1 MYSLN
6 FGKGERYH
14 PEALSYGAFI
24 EIMKNDNWIYKY
36 YQGIKDGAYTVGK
49 WIELVYE
56 YIIKGLEEKRF
67 FFDQK
72 KANAP
77 IEWIETH
84 CFHTEGPLAPQPIKL
99 EVWQKAFYSC
109 QYGLVDDK
117 GLRQFREVLLVEGR
131 KNGKTK
137 TASSQAAYEWRQGG
151 GFGARVFCVA
161 PKLDQA
167 DLVYNDIWV
176 MTTLDPEY
184 QQLKE
189 ILNEKDEHNKKIH
202 DDAEL
207 PRHRMSDLAI
217 PGTNSTVK
225 KIAFSAK
232 KSDGFNPS
240 FCICDE
246 IASWEGDAGLKQYE
260 VMKSGMGARP
270 EGLLLS
276 CTTSGYI
283 NDSIYDELVKR
294 ATRFLLGDSKETKFL
309 PFLYMIDDID
319 KWNDIN
325 ELRKANP
332 NLGTSVSVD
341 YMLEEIAVAEGSL
354 SKRAEFITKYC
365 NLKQNS
371 SLAWLD
377 SKVIEAATGD
387 PLQLEDFRDCYCV
400 GGVDLS
406 RTTDL
411 TAAVIVIEKGGELYV
426 FAKFFLPAERI
437 EEAQAV
443 DGVPYQIYIQRG
455 LLQPSGENIIDYNDV
470 FDWFRELVE
479 VYRIYPLKVGYDRY
493 SAAYLVQQ
501 MHNYGFHMDDV
512 FQGFNLHPVI
522 QETEGYLKDGRIHI
536 GDNDLLKVHLF
547 NSALKVSTEKGR
559 SKLVK
564 IKPQA
569 HIDGM
574 AALLDAMTVRQKWW
588 NEVGHQLTNPTVA
601 EREVE
606 DVTP

>member
-1 MYSLN
+1 MT
-6 FGKGERYH
+6 K
-14 PEALSYGAFI
+14 
-24 EIMKNDNWIYKY
+24 DNWIYSY
-36 YQGIKDGAYTVGK
+36 YQGIKNGKYTVGR
-49 WIELVYE
+49 WIELLYD

-72 KANAP
+72 KASDA
-77 IEWIETH
+77 IEWIESH
-84 CFHTEGPLAPQPIKL
+84 CFHTEGPLAPNPLKL
-99 EVWQKAFYSC
+99 ETWQKAFFSC
-109 QYGLVDDK
+109 QYGLVDEN
-117 GLRQFREVLLVEGR
+117 GLRQFRETLLVVGR

-137 TASSQAAYEWRQGG
+137 LASSQAAYEWRQAGG
-151 GFGARVFCVA
+151 YGARVFCIA

-167 DLVYNDIWV
+167 DLVYNDIWT
-176 MTTLDPEY
+176 MTQLDPAY
-184 QQLKE
+184 KE
-189 ILNEKDEHNKKIH
+189 MKEELSERDPHGRKVKD
-202 DDAEL
+202 DSDL

-246 IASWEGDAGLKQYE
+246 VASWEGDSGLKQYE

-283 NDSIYDELVKR
+283 NDSIYDELLRR

-309 PFLYMIDDID
+309 PFLYMIDDIE

-332 NLGTSVSVD
+332 NLGSSVSVD

-354 SKRAEFITKYC
+354 SKKAEFICKYA
-365 NLKQNS
+365 NLKQSS
-371 SLAWLD
+371 SLAWLG
-377 SKVIEAATGD
+377 SNIIENACGD
-387 PLQLEDFRDCYCV
+387 PLDLEDFRGCYCV

-411 TAAVIVIEKGGELYV
+411 TAATVVIERDGELYV
-426 FAKFFLPAERI
+426 FAKFFLPSERI
-437 EEAQAV
+437 EEAMSA
-443 DGVPYQIYIQRG
+443 DGVPYNIYAQRG
-455 LLQPSGENIIDYNDV
+455 LLKPSGGNIVDYNDV
-470 FDWFRELVE
+470 FEWYRMLVE
-479 VYRIYPLKVGYDRY
+479 QYEIYPLKVGYDRY

-501 MHNYGFHMDDV
+501 MDSYGFHMDDV

-522 QETEGYLKDGRIHI
+522 QETEGLLKDGRIHI
-536 GDNDLLKVHLF
+536 GDNDLLKIHLF

-564 IKPQA
+564 IKPSA

-574 AALLDAMTVRQKWW
+574 AALLDAMTVRQKWYG
-588 NEVGHQLTNPTVA
+588 EIGQQLSNSRE
-601 EREVE
+601 EREE
-606 DVTP
+606 E